1 MVSQFAAKAEFGHLV
16 FETEDGSEDIV
27 NSQDLGQ
34 ALATCKVPLFVL
46 NACQS
51 AQEGKAD
58 AFGSVAS
65 QLLAVGARGVVA
77 MSYSVYAT
85 TASRFIERFYESL
98 AHHKT
103 LAEAVADARNTLYAD
118 ASHDSVVG
126 KIELRDWI
134 VPVLYQQ
141 ERSYVPVSPDAGTQT
156 EKQAN
161 AVDAFEQ
168 ANATCPARQFGFIG
182 RDYDMLRIERA
193 LRNDEDPWVLLS
205 GIGGVGKTELAR
217 GFARW
222 YAETG
227 GCPGGVFA
235 TEFEKKADFAQV
247 IGSIAGFGTEF
258 SRLDEKEQTQRL
270 IEHLR
275 KNACLLIWDNFE
287 PVAGYP
293 EGATPRATDEEQK
306 KLAGFLQAL
315 RGGKSRVLITTR
327 KTSEKWL
334 GIAYHLIS
342 IEGLNKWDAEQLAK
356 KVLQTVGRSP
366 KEFKNDPDYS
376 RLIALL
382 NGHARL
388 IEVVL
393 PQLEKKRPAEI
404 IEALQ
409 HRTSD
414 LGEAMEDASLA
425 FAFSQMSERARKHLP
440 AIGLFTSYAGADFL
454 GNFMTLGEQGKPVY
468 TELLGEALSL
478 EGWEAILEEAA
489 RSGLLRLLAGSI
501 YELHP
506 TLPVFLR
513 RQLVAAIGED
523 GLNRLDS
530 EFLNLYTFIAAYYFE
545 AAQKADRIAITG
557 LRIEEANLLRA
568 LRLAEKSQQWDMI
581 QTIVQT
587 IGEFYEITNRMD
599 EWRALHTGLLNHVGR
614 KVSTG
619 TNRSRA
625 KLWIFLISDEANRA
639 LERGD
644 VDNAE
649 SAYNKVLD
657 YLVFLNDPNVETN
670 LAVVYYQ
677 LGIVAQERQQFDLAE
692 QWYKKALAIFERL
705 GHAHSMVN
713 TLAQLGVL
721 RQKQERWQE
730 SVAWLGKALAI
741 ASEYRMRVTGKILF
755 HLA

>member
-1 MVSQFAAKAEFGHLV
+1 MSSKNILQLTDLGNGDIQVFWQTGSNVARPAAAVHFDDPLTIANHDDLCWYLEEYLNFPYGAERYRAAQIEQRMEKWGEALFAQVFVKLATDPDPRGFYQEAVREGLEQCEFCIVSDDQTFLNIPWELMRDPTPGRGYLAPSFAGFYRQRMNQKIEAFPALSPTRPFRVLLVIARPYGERDVPLGTIARPMTEALRELRPRIELEVLRPPTFDELQKRLNANRGFYDLVHFDGHGVFAAPTSGIVSQFAAKAEFGHLV
-16 FETEDGSEDIV
+16 FETEDGSADIV

-103 LAEAVADARNTLYAD
+103 LAEAVADARNKLYAD

-141 ERSYVPVSPDAGTQT
+141 KHSYVPVSPKAGTKVK
-156 EKQAN
+156 KQAD

-168 ANATCPARQFGFIG
+168 ANTVCPSRQFGFIG

-227 GCPGGVFA
+227 GCPSGVFA

-258 SRLDEKEQTQRL
+258 SRLDEKEQTRIL
-270 IEHLR
+270 IDYLR

-293 EGATPRATDEEQK
+293 EGSLPRATDEEQK

-327 KTSEKWL
+327 KTNEKWL

-342 IEGLNKWDAEQLAK
+342 VKGLNKWDAEQLAK
-356 KVLQTVGRSP
+356 KVLQIVGRNP
-366 KEFKNDPDYS
+366 KDFNNDPDYS
-376 RLIALL
+376 RLILLL
-382 NGHARL
+382 NGHA
-388 IEVVL
+388 
-393 PQLEKKRPAEI
+393 
-404 IEALQ
+404 
-409 HRTSD
+409 
-414 LGEAMEDASLA
+414 
-425 FAFSQMSERARKHLP
+425 
-440 AIGLFTSYAGADFL
+440 
-454 GNFMTLGEQGKPVY
+454 
-468 TELLGEALSL
+468 
-478 EGWEAILEEAA
+478 
-489 RSGLLRLLAGSI
+489 
-501 YELHP
+501 
-506 TLPVFLR
+506 
-513 RQLVAAIGED
+513 
-523 GLNRLDS
+523 
-530 EFLNLYTFIAAYYFE
+530 
-545 AAQKADRIAITG
+545 
-557 LRIEEANLLRA
+557 
-568 LRLAEKSQQWDMI
+568 
-581 QTIVQT
+581 
-587 IGEFYEITNRMD
+587 
-599 EWRALHTGLLNHVGR
+599 
-614 KVSTG
+614 
-619 TNRSRA
+619 
-625 KLWIFLISDEANRA
+625 
-639 LERGD
+639 
-644 VDNAE
+644 
-649 SAYNKVLD
+649 
-657 YLVFLNDPNVETN
+657 
-670 LAVVYYQ
+670 
-677 LGIVAQERQQFDLAE
+677 
-692 QWYKKALAIFERL
+692 
-705 GHAHSMVN
+705 
-713 TLAQLGVL
+713 
-721 RQKQERWQE
+721 
-730 SVAWLGKALAI
+730 
-741 ASEYRMRVTGKILF
+741 
-755 HLA
+755 